1 MDSPASTHRMIAMD
15 VEQGNRRERTISA
28 VARALE
34 QHCPA
39 DQAGQR
45 LGPDLA
51 AGSAV
56 TEHAHKELA

>member
-1 MDSPASTHRMIAMD
+1 MIAMD

-28 VARALE
+28 IARALE